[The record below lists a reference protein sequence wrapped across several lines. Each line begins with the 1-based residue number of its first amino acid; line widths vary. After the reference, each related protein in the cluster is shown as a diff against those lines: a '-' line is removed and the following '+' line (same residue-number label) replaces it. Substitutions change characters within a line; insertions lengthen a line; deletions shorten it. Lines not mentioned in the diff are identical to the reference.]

1 LVGVVPFGV
10 DALVIVLASKYGGIF
25 WIFPPLVTAG
35 SLVGAALTYWV
46 GHSAG
51 GAGLTRLVSPSHL
64 ERMKKRLEKSGAGAL
79 AAAAVM
85 PPPFPLTPFV
95 LTCGALDFDR
105 WRFFLVFGVMRLIR
119 FGTEAVLARHYG
131 DRVLQVLQSD
141 QLQRGVMM
149 LVLVACAGTIASAFL
164 LWRRMLRPQA
174 A

>member
-1 LVGVVPFGV
+1 MPFGV

-51 GAGLTRLVSPSHL
+51 GVGLTRLVSPSHL
-64 ERMKKRLEKSGAGAL
+64 ERMKKRVEKSGAGAL
-79 AAAAVM
+79 AVAAVL

-131 DRVLQVLQSD
+131 DRVLEVLQSD
-141 QLQRGVMM
+141 QLQRAVMV
-149 LVLVACAGTIASAFL
+149 LVFVACAGTIASAVL
-164 LWRRMLRPQA
+164 LWRRMRPLVA
-174 A
+174 